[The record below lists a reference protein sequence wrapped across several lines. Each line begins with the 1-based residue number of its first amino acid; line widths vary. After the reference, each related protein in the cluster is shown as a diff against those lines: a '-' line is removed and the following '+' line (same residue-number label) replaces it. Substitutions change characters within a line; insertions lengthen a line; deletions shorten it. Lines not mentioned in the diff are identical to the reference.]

1 LKNAA
6 RIPSNA
12 DGLVAA
18 FYGGPPVRDPNH
30 LAEIAKRG
38 NRQFVRPVAPPP

>member
-12 DGLVAA
+12 VGLAAA
-18 FYGGPPVRDPNH
+18 FYGGSPVCDPGN
-30 LAEIAKRG
+30 LAEISKRG
-38 NRQFVRPVAPPP
+38 NRQFARLIA